1 MVRLN
6 EDALICDLAETY
18 HIFDYRSM
26 PPQLEATLAAG
37 LGDDSRIKRLAGE
50 QPASSEVMLLGGI
63 LDALHAI
70 MYRLSD
76 GSSEPPT
83 SIVDMMFGRESG
95 PQKQCMSFESYD
107 DFEAYRQKLISKEVQ

>member
-26 PPQLEATLAAG
+26 PPRLVATLAAG
-37 LGDDSRIKRLAGE
+37 LGDNSRIKRLAGD

-70 MYRLSD
+70 MYKLSD
-76 GSSEPPT
+76 GSSEPPM
-83 SIVDMMFGRESG
+83 SIIDLMFGKENG

-107 DFEAYRQKLISKEVQ
+107 DFEAYRNKFINKEEI

>member
-1 MVRLN
+1 MIGLN

-18 HIFDYRSM
+18 HIFNYREL
-26 PPQLEATLAAG
+26 PPRLVATLASG
-37 LGDDSRIKRLAGE
+37 LGDDSRIKKLAGG

-76 GSSEPPT
+76 GSSEPPA
-83 SIVDMMFGRESG
+83 SIIDLMFGGASE

>member
-26 PPQLEATLAAG
+26 PPQLVATLAAG

-76 GSSEPPT
+76 GSTAPPV
-83 SIVDMMFGRESG
+83 SIIDLMFGNEHE
-95 PQKQCMSFESYD
+95 PQKQCMSFDSYE

>member
-26 PPQLEATLAAG
+26 PPQLVATLAAG

-63 LDALHAI
+63 LDALHMLI
-70 MYRLSD
+70 YKLSD
-76 GSSEPPT
+76 GSTAPPV
-83 SIVDMMFGRESG
+83 SIIDLMFGNGNE

-107 DFEAYRQKLISKEVQ
+107 DFEAYRNKFINKEEV

>member
-26 PPQLEATLAAG
+26 PPQLVATLAAG
-37 LGDDSRIKRLAGE
+37 LGDNSRIKRLAGE

-83 SIVDMMFGRESG
+83 SIIDLMFGKESG
-95 PQKQCMSFESYD
+95 PQKQCMSFESYE
-107 DFEAYRQKLISKEVQ
+107 DFEAYRKQLIKEEVS

>member
-26 PPQLEATLAAG
+26 PPRLVATLAAG
-37 LGDDSRIKRLAGE
+37 LGDDSRIKKLASG
-50 QPASSEVMLLGGI
+50 QPASSELMLLGGI
-63 LDALHAI
+63 LDALHTLL
-70 MYRLSD
+70 YKLSD
-76 GSSEPPT
+76 GSSEPPA
-83 SIVDMMFGRESG
+83 SIIDLMFGGANE

-107 DFEAYRQKLISKEVQ
+107 DFEAYRNKFINKEEI